1 MKNVEISPLSNQTVP
16 VDELKRFLLNLPPV
30 ETNRRGF
37 NKEELQ
43 VRVPKE
49 LSSQLKL
56 LSAAINKSD
65 SSGPSSS
72 GITKTAFR
80 PDQLI
85 VHLVTE
91 FMQAHQTEIKFLT
104 AGVDPDRDRINL
116 EHELNLKR
124 NQLLASWPRAV

>member
-1 MKNVEISPLSNQTVP
+1 MKSNTINSASNESVMSNR
-16 VDELKRFLLNLPPV
+16 LRRFLLDLPV
-30 ETNRRGF
+30 TVIERQGYS
-37 NKEELQ
+37 KEEIQ
-43 VRVPKE
+43 VRLPKE

-91 FMQAHQTEIKFLT
+91 FMQAHQTEIEFLT
-104 AGVDPDRDRINL
+104 AGVDPDLDRINL

-124 NQLLASWPRAV
+124 KQLLAAWPRAI

>member
-1 MKNVEISPLSNQTVP
+1 MSDSLR
-16 VDELKRFLLNLPPV
+16 RFLLDLPV
-30 ETNRRGF
+30 IDIKRQGY
-37 NKEELQ
+37 NKEEIQ
-43 VRVPKE
+43 VRLPKE

-56 LSAAINKSD
+56 LSAAIHKLD
-65 SSGPSSS
+65 SSEPSS
-72 GITKTAFR
+72 GVTKTAFR

-91 FMQAHQTEIKFLT
+91 FMQAHQTEIEFLT

-124 NQLLASWPRAV
+124 KQLLAAWPRAV